1 MKKKLISMP
10 VMEGIRKI
18 KESSGPEK
26 YKYILRAAILVETIL
41 LVYGLV
47 LLAKPE
53 KEYAFSQKELECEH
67 GVYIGDFLGRGVDGY
82 YLDNGVEPPADE
94 TGGGKIHRG

>member
-10 VMEGIRKI
+10 DMEGIRKI

-26 YKYILRAAILVETIL
+26 YKYILKAAILVETIL

-67 GVYIGDFLGRGVDGY
+67 GVYISDFLGRGVDGY

-94 TGGGKIHRG
+94 TGGGKIHRE